1 MTTSPP
7 VSLSRTTRLLTVALE
22 VLFIFGMIAG
32 EVGGQRFMVMERPEA
47 RVYGTLTLAGLLAL
61 LLLVTV
67 DVIAL
72 FSPALRRFAL
82 FGLGRLLIYFIGLIG
97 VSLFV
102 PLP

>member
-7 VSLSRTTRLLTVALE
+7 LSLSRTTRLLIVALE
-22 VLFIFGMIAG
+22 GVFIVGMIAG
-32 EVGGQRFMVMERPEA
+32 EIGGQRFMVMERPEA
-47 RVYGTLTLAGLLAL
+47 RVYGALTLVGLLAL
-61 LLLVTV
+61 LLVVAV

-72 FSPALRRFAL
+72 FSPSLRRFAL
-82 FGLGRLLIYFIGLIG
+82 FGLGRLLIYFIGMIG